1 MTAENWLLAE
11 GRVYRLVEAVDS
23 ESAAEKLSESLSENC
38 IVIVSRRNDGK
49 WGVYWRPKVGNLC
62 PYGVV

>member
-1 MTAENWLLAE
+1 MSVGNWLLE
-11 GRVYRLVEAVDS
+11 GGRVYRLAETYETEV
-23 ESAAEKLSESLSENC
+23 AAKQFAEVLAENC
-38 IVIVSRRNDGK
+38 VVLVSKTKNGM

>member
-1 MTAENWLLAE
+1 MSAERWILEDGRIFKLAE
-11 GRVYRLVEAVDS
+11 THATRG
-23 ESAAEKLSESLSENC
+23 AAQAFAKVLSENC
-38 IVIVSRRNDGK
+38 IVVVAQTQTGE

>member
-1 MTAENWLLAE
+1 MSAENWLLAE
-11 GRVYRLVEAVDS
+11 GRVYKLAEALDS
-23 ESAAEKLSESLSENC
+23 EADARSLLEALSENC
-38 IVIVSRRNDGK
+38 VVIISLRKDGK

>member
-1 MTAENWLLAE
+1 MAD
-11 GRVYRLVEAVDS
+11 GRVYRLAEALDT
-23 ESAAEKLSESLSENC
+23 EAAAESLMEALNENC
-38 IVIVSRRNDGK
+38 IVIISLRKDGK